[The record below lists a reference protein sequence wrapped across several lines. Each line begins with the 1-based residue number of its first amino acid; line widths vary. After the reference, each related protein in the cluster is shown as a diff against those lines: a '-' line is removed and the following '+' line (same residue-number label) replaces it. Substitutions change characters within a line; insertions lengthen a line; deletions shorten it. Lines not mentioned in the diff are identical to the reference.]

1 MNMYQS
7 DLRNVHDQC
16 KNYQSYHVTLTMT
29 DGRTMDGIIDNVTMD
44 HVSVLVGE
52 DVMDR
57 EEETESDTRYYGGFG
72 GYGVPRR
79 RFRRFRRFDF
89 PLATIAALAL
99 LPYIAPPP
107 AYPYYPYYP
116 YY

>member
-7 DLRNVHDQC
+7 DLRNMHDQC
-16 KNYQSYHVTLTMT
+16 KNYLSYHVTLTMT
-29 DGRTMDGIIDNVTMD
+29 DGRTMDGIIDNVTSD
-44 HVSVLVGE
+44 YVSVLVGE

-57 EEETESDTRYYGGFG
+57 EEGEESDTRYYGG
-72 GYGVPRR
+72 YGIPRR

-89 PLATIAALAL
+89 PLATLAALAL

-107 AYPYYPYYP
+107 PPYPYYPYYP